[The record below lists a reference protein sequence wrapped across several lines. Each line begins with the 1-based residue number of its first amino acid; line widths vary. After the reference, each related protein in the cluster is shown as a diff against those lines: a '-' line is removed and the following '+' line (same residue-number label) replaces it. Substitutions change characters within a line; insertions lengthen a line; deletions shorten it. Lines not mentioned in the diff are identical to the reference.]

1 MRQRVLCVVSVFLFS
16 FLAAGSARA
25 EQTIVFLRHGE
36 KPSGGYGQ
44 LTCQGFNR
52 SMALPAV
59 LLAKFGTPQYLYA
72 PNPAF
77 KISDSAGSFYYDRP
91 LATLEP
97 LAVKLTKDIW
107 SKYAYSDIAS
117 LQNALIKASRN
128 NTTTFVAWEHLYLQK
143 AVQNIMNQYG
153 GGVTVPA
160 WASTDYDSLYI
171 VRLTYR
177 SDGTI
182 LATFDQD
189 REGLNGQPTACPF

>member
-1 MRQRVLCVVSVFLFS
+1 MRLRVVCVALVLLFVGAS
-16 FLAAGSARA
+16 RARA

-36 KPSGGYGQ
+36 KPAGGYGQ

-59 LLAKFGTPQYLYA
+59 LLAKFGTPKYLYA

-77 KISDSAGSFYYDRP
+77 KITDSAGSFYYDRP

-107 SKYAYSDIAS
+107 SKYAYSNITA
-117 LQNALIKASRN
+117 LQNSLVTPSKD

-153 GGVTVPA
+153 GGATVPA
-160 WASTDYDSLYI
+160 WPSTDYDSLYI

-182 LATFDQD
+182 FATFQQD
-189 REGLNGQPTACPF
+189 REGLDGQPTACPF

>member
-1 MRQRVLCVVSVFLFS
+1 MRQRLLFVVLFVLVVS
-16 FLAAGSARA
+16 AGQARA

-59 LLAKFGTPQYLYA
+59 LLAKFGTPNYLYA
-72 PNPAF
+72 PNPAN
-77 KISDSAGSFYYDRP
+77 KITDSAGSFYYDRP

-107 SKYAYSDIAS
+107 SKYGYTNISS
-117 LQNALIKASRN
+117 LQSSLITPTKN
-128 NTTTFVAWEHLYLQK
+128 NTTAFVAWEHLYLQRV
-143 AVQNIMNQYG
+143 VQNIMNQYG

-160 WASTDYDSLYI
+160 WASGDYDSLYV
-171 VRLTYR
+171 VRVTYR

-182 LATFDQD
+182 LATFHQD
-189 REGLNGQPTACPF
+189 SEGLNGQPTACPF